1 LKIKLIGK
9 IIAISFFIPLSAS
22 PASFNCSKV
31 STQVERLIC
40 SNADLSAAD
49 DQMVSLYKKGKKL
62 NNKITVQQRR
72 WLKERNACADV
83 KCLSDSY
90 LQRLEE
96 LSGSYQPKAGGK
108 AFVKPLPDS
117 KTVKPITKE
126 LVDNISVRVF
136 SKKHALLKYQLKHG
150 SYVRKAHVDTTH
162 RRKLPD
168 TTVAIS
174 MIAFGDLNGDKVDD
188 AAVIISNNT
197 GVNAATYSL
206 TGILA
211 KAGRPLATPPV
222 DLGVTISFGKF
233 KVDSG
238 KIVLSGLFLDGN
250 ALSCCSPQKVT
261 YIFRVKKGALV
272 ALR

>member
-9 IIAISFFIPLSAS
+9 IFAICFFIPLSAT

-31 STQVERLIC
+31 STQVERQIC

-49 DQMVSLYKKGKKL
+49 DQMVSLYKKRKKL

-72 WLKERNACADV
+72 WLKERNACGDV
-83 KCLSDSY
+83 KCLRDTY
-90 LQRLEE
+90 QQRLEE
-96 LSGSYQPKAGGK
+96 LSGRSQPKNGEK
-108 AFVKPLPDS
+108 AIVKSSIDS
-117 KTVKPITKE
+117 KRIKPITKE
-126 LVDNISVRVF
+126 LLDNISVKVF
-136 SKKHALLKYQLKHG
+136 SKKHAVLKYQLKHG
-150 SYVRKAHVDTTH
+150 SYVRKAHIDKKN

-188 AAVIISNNT
+188 AAVIISNKT
-197 GVNAATYSL
+197 GGNAVTYSL

-238 KIVLSGLFLDGN
+238 KIVLSGLFLDGDDL
-250 ALSCCSPQKVT
+250 ACCSPQKET